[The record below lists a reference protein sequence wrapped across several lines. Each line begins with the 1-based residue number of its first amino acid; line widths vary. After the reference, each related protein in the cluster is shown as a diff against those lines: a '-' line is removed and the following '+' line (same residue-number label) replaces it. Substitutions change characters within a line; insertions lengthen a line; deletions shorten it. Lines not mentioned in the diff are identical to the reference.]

1 MSHCHSLYSLIYY
14 RPMKWY
20 MSLFRNK
27 AELQYRPTTLHQRKV
42 KVTQCNCAQTRVGLH
57 SLATK
62 AAKVNSRLSTENS
75 SVITVSVRQTVSE
88 YFIHSCCKSSLL
100 FRSRRRNQS
109 AWQGR
114 TQEFEKWGAT
124 SPAPSLPLLSPSL
137 PSPPPFPSPPSP
149 FLCYV
154 TSPDSNPCSPPRRC
168 YCTGW
173 ANKNRTLCFS
183 LFNKNWLMPCVE

>member
-1 MSHCHSLYSLIYY
+1 MKKCSIQLSRFHTQYENDKMGLWCLQIKIGLHKTMSHCHSLYSLIYY

-75 SVITVSVRQTVSE
+75 SVITVSVRRTVSE

-109 AWQGR
+109 A
-114 TQEFEKWGAT
+114 
-124 SPAPSLPLLSPSL
+124 
-137 PSPPPFPSPPSP
+137 
-149 FLCYV
+149 
-154 TSPDSNPCSPPRRC
+154 
-168 YCTGW
+168 
-173 ANKNRTLCFS
+173 
-183 LFNKNWLMPCVE
+183 